1 MGHGLI
7 ISIVFSAVSFWAPPA
22 ISQALERGIPSCSS
36 EKVAAARDGAERNLP
51 ASIYMLA
58 RYYSTGK
65 CLPGD
70 GVEAIRLYHRAA
82 DLDYPP
88 AYYNLGVIEAANQD
102 YGAAEASWL
111 RGAELG
117 HRGCELMLGILY
129 SWPQLAVGDDVKSYA
144 WLSLAAAPG
153 GAGLSGLDDALK
165 KVTARLTPADR
176 SKAQEYFVAIRSRY
190 RAVPA
195 FRP

>member
-1 MGHGLI
+1 M
-7 ISIVFSAVSFWAPPA
+7 
-22 ISQALERGIPSCSS
+22 PSCSS
-36 EKVAAARDGAERNLP
+36 EKVAAARDGAEKKLP
-51 ASIYMLA
+51 AAIYMLA

-65 CLPGD
+65 CFAGD
-70 GVEAIRLYHRAA
+70 GVEAVRLYRRAA

-88 AYYNLGVIEAANQD
+88 AYYNLGVIAAANQD
-102 YGAAEASWL
+102 YAVAEASFL

-117 HRGCELMLGILY
+117 HRGCELMLGMLY

-153 GAGLSGLDDALK
+153 GAGLSGLDDVLK
-165 KVTARLTPADR
+165 KVTARLTPPDR
-176 SKAQEYFVAIRSRY
+176 SKAQECFVAIRSRY
-190 RAVPA
+190 RAIPA